1 MLQKSPNVCVG
12 LEREIELPAQNNLLN
27 IERMKPLLRLK
38 TKKVV
43 DFFPIKFSSSSSSCY
58 L

>member
-38 TKKVV
+38 TKKAV
-43 DFFPIKFSSSSSSCY
+43 DFFPIKFSSSSCY